1 LLREEGSEKELTR
14 YLEMLYRDL
23 QAGYHGNSAVKMIW
37 TVSFKREV
45 SDPDSEIDESSKK
58 QIIQ

>member
-1 LLREEGSEKELTR
+1 
-14 YLEMLYRDL
+14 MLYRDL

-45 SDPDSEIDESSKK
+45 ADPDSEIDESSKK
-58 QIIQ
+58 QII